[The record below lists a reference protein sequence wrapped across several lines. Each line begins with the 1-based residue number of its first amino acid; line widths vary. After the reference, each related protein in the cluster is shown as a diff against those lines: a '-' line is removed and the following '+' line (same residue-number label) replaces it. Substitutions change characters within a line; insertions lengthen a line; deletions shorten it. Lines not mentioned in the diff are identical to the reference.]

1 MPLLSSS
8 ADLMPLVAL
17 LLLSL
22 RLGAVLLM
30 TPVFAA
36 ADLTLT
42 VRVLLVVGLSVALS
56 AGLQPGVAVAPAV
69 LDHPG
74 ALLQAAFTEVAL
86 GATMAVAIHV
96 AFAAFVTAGRLLD
109 IQIGFGLSQVFD
121 PASNTALPVLSS
133 AFSRAATVV
142 FLLVNGH
149 HALLRALAFS
159 LERLP
164 PGGAWS
170 IDAAMLPILKQVG
183 GLFGLS
189 LSLAAPV
196 VFCLLMTELALGVL
210 ARNLPQMNMLTM
222 GIPVKIV
229 VGLIALSLWVGG
241 MGGLMDRVYR
251 GIHVAW
257 DGMLAGQPGGR

>member
-1 MPLLSSS
+1 MQSLFP
-8 ADLMPLVAL
+8 ADQVSLTVL

-22 RLGAVLLM
+22 RIGAVLLM

-36 ADLTLT
+36 ADLPVT

-56 AGLQPGVAVAPAV
+56 GGLQPGAAIAPSV

-121 PASNTALPVLSS
+121 PASNAALPVLSS
-133 AFSRAATVV
+133 AFSRVATVV
-142 FLLVNGH
+142 FFVVDGH

-159 LERLP
+159 LDRLP

-170 IDAAMLPILKQVG
+170 IDAAMLPVLRQVG

-229 VGLIALSLWVGG
+229 VGLVALSLWVGG
-241 MGGLMDRVYR
+241 MAGVMDRVYR

-257 DGMLAGQPGGR
+257 DGVLASQPGGR